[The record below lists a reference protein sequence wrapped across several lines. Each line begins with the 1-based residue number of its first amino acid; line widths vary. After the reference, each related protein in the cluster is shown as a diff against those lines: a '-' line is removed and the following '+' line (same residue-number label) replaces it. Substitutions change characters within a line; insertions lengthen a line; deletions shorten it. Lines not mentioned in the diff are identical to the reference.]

1 MLMPQRDD
9 GCRPHL
15 QIGARNFGR
24 QECLELALELVIVHQ
39 PTWISAI
46 SQRLLDLQPVHP
58 TVSLFGISFKR
69 SRLIAWAAR
78 VDLPENTHPPSN
90 QEQID
95 AELLRGDRENVH
107 PGPVTQHGVRQI
119 RKMQCCGNQCKR
131 RSSLAITNIF
141 PMQD

>member
-46 SQRLLDLQPVHP
+46 SQRLLDLQPVWWSSIFGH
-58 TVSLFGISFKR
+58 SNRLFCCHLPFK
-69 SRLIAWAAR
+69 
-78 VDLPENTHPPSN
+78 D
-90 QEQID
+90 
-95 AELLRGDRENVH
+95 G
-107 PGPVTQHGVRQI
+107 GRQI
-119 RKMQCCGNQCKR
+119 AQY
-131 RSSLAITNIF
+131 
-141 PMQD
+141 